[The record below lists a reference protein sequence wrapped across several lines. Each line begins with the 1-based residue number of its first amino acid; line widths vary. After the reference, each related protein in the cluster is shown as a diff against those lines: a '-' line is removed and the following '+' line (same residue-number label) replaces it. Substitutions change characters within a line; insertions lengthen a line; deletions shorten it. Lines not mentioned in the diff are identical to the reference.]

1 MKTIVTIFIIFIV
14 SHVSIGQEQN
24 YDFGKVSKQQAE
36 EKICHKDSSVN
47 AAVLYKNEKIWFA
60 YQQEEG
66 FVQIRE
72 VHERIKIYNK
82 LGYDWATKRVRLYN
96 RSIENSEVLTSLKGY
111 TFNVVDG
118 KLVKDKLKK
127 EGVFQELVN
136 EYWKYES
143 FTMPNVKEGSVIE
156 YTYKIR
162 SPYIQIDDIQ
172 FQYTIPILK
181 YDLKVST
188 PQYFNYNKLF
198 NPKSKYVPELEYST
212 SNGMLNL
219 NTKDDT
225 NRKWNKAPAFTNY
238 HYSKVDYINNV
249 IMASEVNIPAL
260 KEEPMLDNIYNYRA
274 KLILELK
281 TIEYPGEPIEY
292 FASTWEDVTKNIYD
306 LDKFGGQLNKSGYF
320 KEDIA
325 NLVEEGAS
333 EFKKINLIHNYVKSK
348 VKWNGNYG
356 VAAEK
361 GVRKAYK
368 EGVGNVADINLI
380 LVAMLQEM
388 GIEANPVL
396 VSTKNNGIPLFPT
409 RQGFNYVI
417 CVVEND
423 EGRVLMDATSANG
436 TINVLPS
443 RALHWQGRIV
453 RENGSSNWVQ
463 LKSKVMSE
471 ETTSVKVQIQSDLS
485 ISGEVRQILTNYMAM
500 NYRDRYID
508 AKDDELLKDF
518 ERDKG
523 DVIIENIEFRDLSK
537 TDKPFQISY
546 DYQMQGGIEVIGE
559 TLLLN
564 PLLFFAE
571 SQNIFKQEERTY
583 PITLDFPIR
592 NKYMITILL
601 PEGYELES
609 MPENGGSEFNNGEA
623 KFVYAIN
630 RMGNYLQILVNFDLN
645 TTLVLPED
653 YEYFKNFFRSYVEKH
668 NEKIVLKK
676 II

>member
-1 MKTIVTIFIIFIV
+1 MKAIVAIFLIFLV
-14 SHVSIGQEQN
+14 SHISMAQEQD
-24 YDFGKVSKQQAE
+24 YDFGKVSKQQVE
-36 EKICHKDSSVN
+36 EKICPQDSSAN
-47 AAVLYKNEKIWFA
+47 AAILYKNEKIWFT
-60 YQQEEG
+60 YSQEEG

-82 LGYDWATKRVRLYN
+82 AGYDWATRRVILYN

-118 KLVKDKLKK
+118 RLVRDKLKK
-127 EGVFQELVN
+127 EGVFQELAN

-156 YTYKIR
+156 YTYRIR
-162 SPYIQIDDIQ
+162 SPYMQIGDIQ
-172 FQYTIPILK
+172 FQYTIPMLK

-188 PQYFNYNKLF
+188 PQYFNYNKRF
-198 NPKSKYVPELEYST
+198 NPESKYVPELEYST

-219 NTKDDT
+219 NSKDDR
-225 NRKWNKAPAFTNY
+225 NRKWSTRPAFTNY
-238 HYSKVDYINNV
+238 QYSKLDYINNV
-249 IMASEVNIPAL
+249 IMAREVNIPAL

-281 TIEYPGEPIEY
+281 SIEYPGEPIEY

-325 NLVEEGAS
+325 DLLKDETS
-333 EFKKINLIHNYVKSK
+333 EFKKINLIYNYVKSK

-356 VAAEK
+356 VAAEN

-380 LVAMLQEM
+380 LVAMLREI
-388 GIEANPVL
+388 GIMANPVL

-423 EGRVLMDATSANG
+423 EGKVLMDASSSNG
-436 TINVLPS
+436 AINVLPS

-453 RENGSSNWVQ
+453 RKNGSSNWVQ

-471 ETTSVKVQIQSDLS
+471 ETTSMKVQIQPDLS

-500 NYRDRYID
+500 DYRDRFAD
-508 AKDDELLKDF
+508 SKDDELVKEF
-518 ERDKG
+518 EMDRG
-523 DVIIENIEFRDLSK
+523 DVVIENIQFRELSN
-537 TDKPFQISY
+537 TGKPLQISY
-546 DYQMQGGIEVIGE
+546 NYQTQGEIEVIGE
-559 TLLLN
+559 TILLN

-571 SQNIFKQEERTY
+571 SENLFKQEERSY

-592 NKYMITILL
+592 SKYMVTILL
-601 PEGYELES
+601 PDGYELES
-609 MPENGGSEFNNGEA
+609 MPGNGGSEFNNGEA

-630 RMGNYLQILVNFDLN
+630 RMGNYLQLLVNFDLN

-653 YEYFKNFFRSYVEKH
+653 YEYFKDFIGAYVEKH